1 MSSFSDRIRNAGSP
15 SADTSINWTSLTMPV
30 CDLISSPAETVGG
43 RTDPARTPINIAF
56 NIAITIV
63 VLSGTASLDA
73 LDLLIQDF
81 LLFQIQTG
89 QLQTSFRGQ

>member
-1 MSSFSDRIRNAGSP
+1 MMRATLEETIGRLVP
-15 SADTSINWTSLTMPV
+15 TSAQPV
-30 CDLISSPAETVGG
+30 
-43 RTDPARTPINIAF
+43 IAIAAALVI

-89 QLQTSFRGQ
+89 QLQTSFRSQ